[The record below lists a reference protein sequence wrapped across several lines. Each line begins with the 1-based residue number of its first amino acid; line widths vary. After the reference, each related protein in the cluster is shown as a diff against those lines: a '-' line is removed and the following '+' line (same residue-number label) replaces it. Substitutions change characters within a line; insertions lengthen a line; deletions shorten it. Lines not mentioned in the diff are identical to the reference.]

1 MAPYRQVSRREFLTD
16 AGKVVL
22 AASAGP
28 AFLAACAEEEKR
40 PPRKLAGELKILQ
53 WSHFVPRYDKW
64 FDPFAKAW
72 GTSVGVLV
80 TVDHIDLAG
89 LPARTS
95 AEIAAGEGHD
105 LIELLSP
112 PAAFEKSALDLADV
126 NKEAERRFGKQVAL
140 CRKST
145 FNPTTDKF
153 YGFCHGWTPD
163 PGDYRKS
170 LWEKVGLPNGPTTW
184 DELLEGGRR
193 IKKEQGV
200 QMGIGMSNEIDS
212 NMAARALVWSFG
224 GSVQDKNEKVV
235 INSPETVKAVEHMA
249 RLFRDTMTDEVFG
262 WTAASNNQGLIAGKL
277 SWILNSISAYRTAQ
291 TARPDVANDVFFTPA
306 LKGPGG
312 QFASEHVIPI
322 YIIPRHAKNPDA
334 AKEFLLNLVANYD
347 DAVFNSEL
355 YNFPAFPKTA
365 PKLFE
370 SGGWLDSDPFKSA
383 PLDKL
388 KFLRDA
394 ETWSTNVGHP
404 GPANAAIGEVF
415 GTFILPQMMAKAA
428 RGELSAKAAV
438 EDAEARIKPV
448 YDKWRTEGLVGGG

>member
-126 NKEAERRFGKQVAL
+126 NKEAERRFGTQVAL

-322 YIIPRHAKNPDA
+322 YIIPRHAKPRCG
-334 AKEFLLNLVANYD
+334 EGVPPEPRR
-347 DAVFNSEL
+347 EL
-355 YNFPAFPKTA
+355 RRRRLQLGALQLPRVPEDGAEALRERRMAGQRPVQVGPARQAQVP
-365 PKLFE
+365 E
-370 SGGWLDSDPFKSA
+370 GR
-383 PLDKL
+383 
-388 KFLRDA
+388 RDV
-394 ETWSTNVGHP
+394 EHQRRPP
-404 GPANAAIGEVF
+404 GPGE
-415 GTFILPQMMAKAA
+415 
-428 RGELSAKAAV
+428 RGNRRGVRHLHTPA
-438 EDAEARIKPV
+438 D
-448 YDKWRTEGLVGGG
+448 DGEGRPRRALRQGSG